1 MNTEQ
6 LVCYSNSNVRKIVF
20 RAKIIIRK
28 RNLVINN
35 SQKDRT
41 SLKLT
46 YAPDK
51 IASKYIKH
59 RSTES

>member
-35 SQKDRT
+35 SQKVRT

-46 YAPDK
+46 YALDK